1 MAENSL
7 TELSIKQV
15 RLIGIML
22 LVSQVAFLLVVMFL
36 LDANEPSASMGEAFR
51 LFVPAMAAMVVPA
64 AYFFYNKFIQIAKAQ
79 PNIDQRLA
87 RYRTAVI
94 VKLAMLEG
102 ILLFTGVALMLT
114 NESILLIVWAIVF
127 ALMLTS
133 VLSAVRRSYVEEIA
147 QGDSRAMAS

>member
-22 LVSQVAFLLVVMFL
+22 LLSQVAFLLVVMFL
-36 LDANEPSASMGEAFR
+36 VDKQQSDGSMGEAFR
-51 LFVPAMAAMVVPA
+51 LVVPAMAAMVVPA
-64 AYFFYNKFIQIAKAQ
+64 AYIFFSKFIQAAKAQ
-79 PNIDQRLA
+79 PQIYQRLA

-102 ILLFTGVALMLT
+102 ILLFIGVALMLSQ
-114 NESILLIVWAIVF
+114 EYFLLIVWAIVF

-133 VLSAVRRSYVEEIA
+133 VLSAVRRSFVEEIA
-147 QGDSRAMAS
+147 QGDSRVMA

>member
-1 MAENSL
+1 MAQNSL

-22 LVSQVAFLLVVMFL
+22 LLSQVAFLLVVMFL
-36 LDANEPSASMGEAFR
+36 VDKQQSDRAMGEAFR
-51 LFVPAMAAMVVPA
+51 LVVPAMAAMVVPA
-64 AYFFYNKFIQIAKAQ
+64 AYIFFNKFIQAAKAQ
-79 PNIDQRLA
+79 PQIDQRLA

-102 ILLFTGVALMLT
+102 ILLFIGVALMLSQ
-114 NESILLIVWAIVF
+114 EYFLLIVWAIVF

-133 VLSAVRRSYVEEIA
+133 VLSAVRRSFVDEIA
-147 QGDSRAMAS
+147 QGDSRVMA